1 LDGHRNSAR
10 AAERDRKLSIGAL
23 ILSCL
28 AVAIAAGLSS
38 APAYSEDGKADIV
51 LRNGKIYT
59 ADKLR
64 SIKQALAVTASK
76 H

>member
-1 LDGHRNSAR
+1 MDGHRNSAR

-28 AVAIAAGLSS
+28 AVAIAGLSS